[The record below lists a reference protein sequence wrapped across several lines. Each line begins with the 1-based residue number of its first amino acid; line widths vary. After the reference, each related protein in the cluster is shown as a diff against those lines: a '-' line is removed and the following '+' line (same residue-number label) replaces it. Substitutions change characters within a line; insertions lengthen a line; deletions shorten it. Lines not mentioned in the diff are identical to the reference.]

1 MEVRSPGVRR
11 PRRRRRVNVVRY
23 PPAAVINLDHNATT
37 PLHPDV
43 REAMVDVLQRS
54 DLGNPSSTHGLGRA
68 CREVVEAARRAVA
81 SALDAT
87 ALGVTFVS
95 GGTEADNLA
104 LLGGSRALERA
115 GEPFGV
121 ATTRI
126 EHPAVVAA
134 AESLAARGV
143 PVVWIPTCEDGSVDP
158 AAVSDVV
165 RGQREIGLVSVAV
178 ANHELGCVQPIGEIV
193 EAVRGAREGVLVHT
207 DAVQAFGKI
216 PVSFEAWGVD
226 MISVSS
232 HKIYGPT
239 GIGALV
245 HATHLK
251 LDPRSFGGAQER
263 GRRVGTENWMAAHGF
278 GAAAAL
284 VPDGIDQI
292 EALAA
297 FRDRLRET
305 VEGLGGRIHGSPALA
320 NTLNFA
326 FEGAPGELMVMN
338 LDLEGIAVS
347 TGAACSAGSLEP
359 SKVLLGL
366 GLAPQRAGEA
376 VRVSMGRFT
385 TEADVQRL
393 VDVLPTLV
401 ERVRKA
407 AGRVAS

>member
-1 MEVRSPGVRR
+1 
-11 PRRRRRVNVVRY
+11 VRY

-43 REAMVDVLQRS
+43 RAALVDVLGRP

-68 CREVVEAARRAVA
+68 CREVVEAARRSVAA
-81 SALDAT
+81 SADAT

-104 LLGGSRALERA
+104 LLGGSGSLQRA
-115 GEPFGV
+115 GKPHGV

-134 AESLAARGV
+134 AEALDKQGV
-143 PVVWIPTCEDGSVDP
+143 PIAWIPTTEDGVVSP
-158 AAVSDVV
+158 EAVARVLGE
-165 RGQREIGLVSVAV
+165 RPEIGVVSVAV
-178 ANHELGCVQPIGEIV
+178 ANHELGNVQPIADIV
-193 EAVRGAREGVLVHT
+193 AAVRDVRDGVLVHT
-207 DAVQAFGKI
+207 DAVQAFGKL
-216 PVSFEAWGVD
+216 PVRFEAWGVD

-251 LDPRSFGGAQER
+251 LDPRSFGGSQER

-278 GAAAAL
+278 GVAASRVAE
-284 VPDGIDQI
+284 GIEQQ
-292 EALAA
+292 EALAPL
-297 FRDRLRET
+297 RDRLRAT
-305 VEGLGGRIHGSPALA
+305 VEGLGGRIHGAPALP
-320 NTLNFA
+320 NTLNFG

-347 TGAACSAGSLEP
+347 TGSACSAGSLEP

-366 GLAPQRAGEA
+366 GLPPERAGEA

-385 TEADVQRL
+385 VEADVQRL
-393 VDVLPTLV
+393 IDVLPTLV

-407 AGRVAS
+407 AGRAAS

>member
-1 MEVRSPGVRR
+1 M
-11 PRRRRRVNVVRY
+11 
-23 PPAAVINLDHNATT
+23 INLDHNATT
-37 PLHPDV
+37 PLHPQV
-43 REAMVDVLQRS
+43 RAAMVDVLQRA

-68 CREVVEAARRAVA
+68 CREVVEAARRSVA
-81 SALDAT
+81 SALDAA

-115 GEPFGV
+115 GKPFGV

-134 AESLAARGV
+134 AEALAQRRV
-143 PVVWIPTCEDGSVDP
+143 PVAWIPTASDGSVDP
-158 AAVSDVV
+158 AAVAALV
-165 RGQREIGLVSVAV
+165 RAQPALGMVSIAV
-178 ANHELGCVQPIGEIV
+178 ANHELGCVQPISEIV
-193 EAVRGAREGVLVHT
+193 EAVRDVREGVLVHT
-207 DAVQAFGKI
+207 DAVQAFGKV
-216 PVSFEAWGVD
+216 PVSFAAWGVD

-245 HATHLK
+245 HATHLG

-278 GAAAAL
+278 GVAAAL
-284 VPDGIDQI
+284 VSEGIAET
-292 EALAA
+292 EALATL
-297 FRDRLRET
+297 RDRLRET
-305 VEGLGGRIHGSPALA
+305 VEGLGGRVHGTPTLA
-320 NTLNFA
+320 NTLNFG

-347 TGAACSAGSLEP
+347 TGSACSAGSLEP

-366 GLAPQRAGEA
+366 GLPPERAGEA

-393 VDVLPTLV
+393 IDVLPTLV

-407 AGRVAS
+407 AGRAAS

>member
-1 MEVRSPGVRR
+1 M
-11 PRRRRRVNVVRY
+11 RY

-37 PLHPDV
+37 PLHPEV
-43 REAMVDVLQRS
+43 RAAMVDLLGRT

-68 CREVVEAARRAVA
+68 CREVVEAARRSVA
-81 SALDAT
+81 AALEAP

-104 LLGGSRALERA
+104 LIGGARALERA
-115 GEPFGV
+115 GKPCGV

-134 AESLAARGV
+134 AEALAAGGV
-143 PVVWIPTCEDGSVDP
+143 PVAWIPTGENGAVDP
-158 AAVSDVV
+158 AAVADLL
-165 RGQREIGLVSVAV
+165 RAQPELGLVSVAA
-178 ANHELGCVQPIGEIV
+178 ANHELGNVQPIAEIV
-193 EAVRGAREGVLVHT
+193 AAVREVREGVLVHT
-207 DAVQAFGKI
+207 DAVQAFGKM
-216 PVSFEAWGVD
+216 PVSLEAWGVD
-226 MISVSS
+226 MLSVSA

-245 HATHLK
+245 HATHLQ
-251 LDPRSFGGAQER
+251 LFPRAYGGAQER

-278 GAAAAL
+278 GTAAAL
-284 VPDGIDQI
+284 VADGIAQTD
-292 EALAA
+292 AHRA
-297 FRDRLRET
+297 LRERLQEA
-305 VEGLGGRIHGSPALA
+305 VERLGGRIHGAPALA
-320 NTLNFA
+320 NTLNFG

-366 GLAPQRAGEA
+366 GLPPERAGEA

-385 TEADVQRL
+385 TEADVERL
-393 VDVLPTLV
+393 LDVLPTLLA
-401 ERVRKA
+401 RVRKA
-407 AGRVAS
+407 AGRAAS